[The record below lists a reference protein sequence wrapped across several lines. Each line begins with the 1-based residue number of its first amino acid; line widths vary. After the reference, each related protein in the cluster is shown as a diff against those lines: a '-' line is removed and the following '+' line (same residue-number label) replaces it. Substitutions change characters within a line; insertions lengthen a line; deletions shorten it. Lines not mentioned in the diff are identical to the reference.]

1 MKRRDYNFELMS
13 SAELWDLYNELT
25 SRLAARLQG
34 EVTLLQKRLDEIGR
48 RVRAHPGRDRG
59 TCKHAAVAKFRN
71 PRAPFQ
77 TGQVEE
83 HNLYGSGTCL
93 TTAGQWT
100 ACGST
105 RPSRR
110 EIGKRILRNFGC

>member
-34 EVTLLQKRLDEIGR
+34 EVTLLQQRLDEIER
-48 RVRAHPGRDRG
+48 RVRAHSGVTEERANMPPWQNFA
-59 TCKHAAVAKFRN
+59 T
-71 PRAPFQ
+71 RAPRSKP
-77 TGQVEE
+77 GQVEE

-105 RPSRR
+105 RPSCR